1 MKQIKNFLTHYEFG
15 LFMGI
20 LVVVAVLPSV
30 MVSILAASA
39 RLIRG

>member
-30 MVSILAASA
+30 MLLLWRRIP
-39 RLIRG
+39 